1 MKMFS
6 LKHIEKLVY
15 LVTIPSIMAFGAFA
29 IYKKN
34 FLEFDKRG
42 QHIKKIEDKYIPT
55 HNSNMIKLLN
65 YKQKVFVIGLIDDI
79 LDRREEKDKEKVEK
93 FQH

>member
-1 MKMFS
+1 MMKMFS

-42 QHIKKIEDKYIPT
+42 QHIKKIEEKYIPS
-55 HNSNMIKLLN
+55 HN
-65 YKQKVFVIGLIDDI
+65 
-79 LDRREEKDKEKVEK
+79 
-93 FQH
+93 

>member
-1 MKMFS
+1 MFS

-15 LVTIPSIMAFGAFA
+15 LVTIPSIIAYGTFA

-42 QHIKKIEDKYIPT
+42 QHIKKIEDKYIPS
-55 HNSNMIKLLN
+55 HN
-65 YKQKVFVIGLIDDI
+65 
-79 LDRREEKDKEKVEK
+79 
-93 FQH
+93 